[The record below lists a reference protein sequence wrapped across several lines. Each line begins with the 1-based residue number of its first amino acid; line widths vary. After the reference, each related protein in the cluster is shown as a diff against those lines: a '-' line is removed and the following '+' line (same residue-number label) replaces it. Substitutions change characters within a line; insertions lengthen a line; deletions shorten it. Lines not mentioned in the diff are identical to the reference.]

1 MQEWFFLLK
10 YSPVNA
16 GKQWDCPDSWYVR
29 KGDPLLLIKGI
40 LLNPVP
46 LCFPLAHVSDSLM
59 VGGVVVLRNGGLWL
73 WVALHTPS
81 RAGLERGREGGGR

>member
-1 MQEWFFLLK
+1 M
-10 YSPVNA
+10 
-16 GKQWDCPDSWYVR
+16 
-29 KGDPLLLIKGI
+29 LLIKGI

-46 LCFPLAHVSDSLM
+46 LCFPLALVSDSLM

-81 RAGLERGREGGGR
+81 RADLEREREGGGR